1 MSGSTKTDG
10 ATPPLESFLRDRRQW
25 LLRRALGL
33 CRTSSDAED
42 LVQETFMRFLAA
54 FQPARAL
61 PDEAVCAS
69 WLISTMTNCFYDQL
83 RRRRTQERGAQ
94 DPTLMPAGAVP
105 AEAPA
110 PLPFDRLTDEQMSS
124 AIQRLTPRVR
134 GTLELHV
141 RGRKYREIAE
151 ELGIPPGTV
160 AKRLHLARAKL
171 RTLLEPLM
179 QGGEH

>member
-1 MSGSTKTDG
+1 MSGSIKTDG
-10 ATPPLESFLRDRRQW
+10 AGPHLESFLHERRQW

-33 CRTSSDAED
+33 CRTPSDAED
-42 LVQETFMRFLAA
+42 LVQETFMRFLTA
-54 FQPARAL
+54 FQHAQAL
-61 PDEAVCAS
+61 PDEGVCAS

-94 DPTLMPAGAVP
+94 DPALASSAVVP

-110 PLPFDRLTDEQMSS
+110 PLPFDRLTDEQMTS

-134 GTLELHV
+134 STLELHV
-141 RGRKYREIAE
+141 RGRKYREIAD
-151 ELGIPPGTV
+151 ELGIPAGTV
-160 AKRLHLARAKL
+160 AKRLHMARAKL